1 MSPTSLSP
9 EAQQTVLRALRWWS
23 DHWDW
28 ECPTLFGLELTELNE
43 VIARWPQV
51 DNASMQ
57 NAALAATGAMRE
69 LLGGASAVPKQE
81 LPVILGQSYERAI
94 AVHSEVHAFAT
105 AVLDGQ
111 A

>member
-9 EAQQTVLRALRWWS
+9 EAQQTVLLALRWWS

-28 ECPTLFGLELTELNE
+28 ECPTLFGLELAELNE
-43 VIARWPQV
+43 VIASWPQV
-51 DNASMQ
+51 DSASSQ
-57 NAALAATGAMRE
+57 KAALAATGAMRE
-69 LLGGASAVPKQE
+69 LLLGASAVSKQD
-81 LPVILGQSYERAI
+81 LPVILGQSYERALG
-94 AVHSEVHAFAT
+94 VHSEVHAFAT